1 MENFEIIKR
10 IRLIAVLSI
19 LFLLSLYFI
28 GNSLRAGTLIVKTDK
43 VPFNIQIKNKNYK
56 NVKEFKKRLVPG
68 NYTIKISKN
77 NYLDLERQIKIE
89 SKKITKLDLE
99 LQFTPRFKKIKE
111 YQQKSNYE
119 QPSPP
124 SFIVTDNQFLHYL
137 DNQDE
142 KFKKMNL
149 NSYQESTISE
159 KVFKNIS
166 NIAWSFDFSK
176 IIGLEI
182 NPKNY
187 EEVYFIYS
195 FTTNQKRYFNKNV
208 KNILWSIK
216 DDKIAYFKQE
226 KNKSSLY
233 ISDYDGKN
241 TKKIKD
247 FNKNESIEI
256 NWFDD
261 EKIIYTLNYQEKT
274 YIKGYPI
281 LAPRSSIQLFDLNK
295 NAVTALTNT
304 GFSKNALISP
314 DGQKILYLEENLN
327 KNEGE
332 NQEEQSTEALKYNLS
347 LMNID
352 GGLKVNLNLP
362 TFFGR
367 FIWISNQKVL
377 IARVTPESD
386 PDLDLTI
393 DDFWIINLNDVSN
406 PIKLSQEKFE
416 GTFNLIYA
424 NKKVYFTTNKALY
437 EMQVEE

>member
-1 MENFEIIKR
+1 
-10 IRLIAVLSI
+10 
-19 LFLLSLYFI
+19 
-28 GNSLRAGTLIVKTDK
+28 
-43 VPFNIQIKNKNYK
+43 
-56 NVKEFKKRLVPG
+56 
-68 NYTIKISKN
+68 
-77 NYLDLERQIKIE
+77 
-89 SKKITKLDLE
+89 
-99 LQFTPRFKKIKE
+99 
-111 YQQKSNYE
+111 
-119 QPSPP
+119 
-124 SFIVTDNQFLHYL
+124 
-137 DNQDE
+137 
-142 KFKKMNL
+142 MNL